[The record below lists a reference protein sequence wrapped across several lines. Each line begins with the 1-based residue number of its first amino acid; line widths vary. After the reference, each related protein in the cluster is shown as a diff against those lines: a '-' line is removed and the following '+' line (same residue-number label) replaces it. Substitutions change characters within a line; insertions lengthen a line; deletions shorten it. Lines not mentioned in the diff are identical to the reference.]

1 MKQNAYIAGAGM
13 TSFGKHPDRGL
24 KSLAAEAISAALA
37 DAGLETGDLNAAYM
51 ANAAG
56 GIITGQVLIPGEV
69 VLRSMGIGRIPV
81 INVEN
86 ACASAGTALQ
96 QAATMVTLGA
106 YDVVLA
112 CGFEKLVHPDK
123 SKSFAVFAGAVDVE
137 DMAGVEAS
145 IHRKLRAEGINPDT
159 ENAGAR
165 SIFMDIYATMAAPH
179 MRKYGTT
186 ARQFAAVSAKNSR
199 HGALNP
205 RAQFR
210 DVLTIEDVLGARM
223 IAEPLTLPMCSPIGD
238 GAAAVVLVSER
249 KARALGLRNPV
260 RIASSTLT
268 TGWDYAPDA
277 TDGVFEYTIAAAY
290 EEAGFGPADIDVV
303 ELHDASAPSEVLH
316 TEYLGLC
323 AKGDA
328 GPMIERGLT
337 ALGGGGRTVVNPS
350 GGLLRK
356 GHPIGATGIAQ
367 IVELTEQLR
376 GQSGARQV
384 DNARLAIA
392 ENGGGYVGADVGA
405 LVVTTL
411 ERQDS

>member
-159 ENAGAR
+159 ESAGAR

-249 KARALGLRNPV
+249 
-260 RIASSTLT
+260 
-268 TGWDYAPDA
+268 
-277 TDGVFEYTIAAAY
+277 
-290 EEAGFGPADIDVV
+290 
-303 ELHDASAPSEVLH
+303 
-316 TEYLGLC
+316 
-323 AKGDA
+323 
-328 GPMIERGLT
+328 
-337 ALGGGGRTVVNPS
+337 
-350 GGLLRK
+350 
-356 GHPIGATGIAQ
+356 
-367 IVELTEQLR
+367 
-376 GQSGARQV
+376 
-384 DNARLAIA
+384 
-392 ENGGGYVGADVGA
+392 
-405 LVVTTL
+405 
-411 ERQDS
+411 

>member
-1 MKQNAYIAGAGM
+1 MKQNAYVAGVGM
-13 TSFGKHPDRGL
+13 TTFGKHLDRGL

-37 DAGLETGDLNAAYM
+37 DAGLSGDDLEAAYM

-56 GIITGQVLIPGEV
+56 GVITGQVLIPGEV
-69 VLRSMGIGRIPV
+69 ALRGMGIGHIPV

-96 QAATMVTLGA
+96 QAASMVTFGA

-123 SKSFAVFAGAVDVE
+123 ARTFSVFAGAVDFE
-137 DMAGVEAS
+137 DMEGVQAS
-145 IHRKLRAEGINPDT
+145 IDRKLRSEGIEPDT
-159 ENAGAR
+159 ENAAAR

-179 MRKYGTT
+179 MRKYGST
-186 ARQFAAVSAKNSR
+186 ARHFAAVSAKNSR

-210 DVLTIEDVLGARM
+210 DVLTIEDVLNARVV
-223 IAEPLTLPMCSPIGD
+223 ADPLTLPMCSPIGD

-249 KARALGLRNPV
+249 KAKALGLVDPV
-260 RIASSTLT
+260 RIASSVLA
-268 TGWDYAPDA
+268 TGWDYAADA
-277 TDGVFEYTIAAAY
+277 VDGVFEATIGKAY
-290 EEAGFGPADIDVV
+290 EEAGFGPEDIDVV
-303 ELHDASAPSEVLH
+303 ELHDASAPSEVIH
-316 TEYLGLC
+316 TEYLGIC
-323 AKGDA
+323 AKGEA
-328 GPMIERGLT
+328 GPLIEQGLT

-356 GHPIGATGIAQ
+356 GHPIGATGLAQ

-376 GQSGARQV
+376 GQAGPRQVEGART
-384 DNARLAIA
+384 AIA
-392 ENGGGYVGADVGA
+392 ENGGGYVGDDVGA

-411 ERQDS
+411 QR

>member
-1 MKQNAYIAGAGM
+1 MKQNAYVAGVGM
-13 TSFGKHPDRGL
+13 TRFGKHVDIGL
-24 KSLAAEAISAALA
+24 KPLAAEAIVAALA
-37 DAGLETGDLNAAYM
+37 DAGLNASDLQAAYM
-51 ANAAG
+51 SNAAG
-56 GIITGQVLIPGEV
+56 GIITGQVLIPGEM
-69 VLRSMGIGRIPV
+69 VLRGMGIGHIPV

-96 QAATMVTLGA
+96 QAASMITLGA

-112 CGFEKLVHPDK
+112 CGYEKLVHADK
-123 SKSFAVFAGAVDVE
+123 SRSFAVFAGAVDTE
-137 DMAGVEAS
+137 DMAGVVAGIDS
-145 IHRKLRAEGINPDT
+145 KLRAEGVEPDS
-159 ENAGAR
+159 ENAAAR
-165 SIFMDIYATMAAPH
+165 SIFMDIYATMALPH

-186 ARQFAAVSAKNSR
+186 ARHFAAVSAKNSR

-210 DVLTIEDVLGARM
+210 DVLTIEDVLSARM

-249 KARALGLRNPV
+249 KARELGLQSPV
-260 RIASSTLT
+260 RIASSVLT
-268 TGWDYAPDA
+268 SGWDYAPGEE
-277 TDGVFEYTIAAAY
+277 DGVFESTIATAY
-290 EEAGFGPADIDVV
+290 EEAGIGPADIDVV

-316 TEYLGLC
+316 TEYLGIC
-323 AKGDA
+323 PKGEA
-328 GPMIERGLT
+328 GPFIERGAT

-376 GQSGARQV
+376 GTSGPRQV
-384 DNARLAIA
+384 DNARAAIA
-392 ENGGGYVGADVGA
+392 ENGGGYIGDDVGA
-405 LVVTTL
+405 LVVTL
-411 ERQDS
+411 LQR

>member
-1 MKQNAYIAGAGM
+1 MKQNAYVAGVGM
-13 TSFGKHPDRGL
+13 TRFGKHVDIGL
-24 KSLAAEAISAALA
+24 KPLAAEAIVAALA
-37 DAGLETGDLNAAYM
+37 DAGVNASDLQAAYM
-51 ANAAG
+51 SNAAG
-56 GIITGQVLIPGEV
+56 GIITGQVLIPGEM
-69 VLRSMGIGRIPV
+69 VLRGMGIGHIPV

-96 QAATMVTLGA
+96 QAASMITLGA

-112 CGFEKLVHPDK
+112 CGYEKLVHADK
-123 SKSFAVFAGAVDVE
+123 SRSFAVFAGAVDTE
-137 DMAGVEAS
+137 DMAGVVAGIDS
-145 IHRKLRAEGINPDT
+145 KLRAEGVEPDS
-159 ENAGAR
+159 ENAAAR
-165 SIFMDIYATMAAPH
+165 SIFMDIYATMALPH

-186 ARQFAAVSAKNSR
+186 ARHFAAVSAKNSR

-210 DVLTIEDVLGARM
+210 DVLTIEDVLSARM

-249 KARALGLRNPV
+249 KARELGLQSAV
-260 RIASSTLT
+260 RIASSVLT
-268 TGWDYAPDA
+268 SGWDYAPGEE
-277 TDGVFEYTIAAAY
+277 DGVFESTIATAY
-290 EEAGFGPADIDVV
+290 EEAGIGPADIDVV

-316 TEYLGLC
+316 TEYLGIC
-323 AKGDA
+323 PKGQA
-328 GPMIERGLT
+328 GPFIERGAT

-376 GQSGARQV
+376 GTSGPRQV
-384 DNARLAIA
+384 DNARAAIA
-392 ENGGGYVGADVGA
+392 ENGGGYIGDDVGA
-405 LVVTTL
+405 LVVTVL
-411 ERQDS
+411 QR

>member
-1 MKQNAYIAGAGM
+1 MKQNAIIAGVGM
-13 TSFGKHPDRGL
+13 TTFGKHLDRGL
-24 KSLAAEAISAALA
+24 KSLAAEAITDALA
-37 DAGLETGDLNAAYM
+37 DAGLFPSDINAAYM
-51 ANAAG
+51 SNAAG
-56 GIITGQVLIPGEV
+56 SIITGQVLIPGEV
-69 VLRSMGIGRIPV
+69 VLRGMGIGRIPV

-96 QAATMVTLGA
+96 QAATMVTLGV

-112 CGFEKLVHPDK
+112 CGYEKLVHPDK
-123 SKSFAVFAGAVDVE
+123 AKSFAVFAGAVDTE

-145 IHRKLRAEGINPDT
+145 IDRKLRAEGIEPDAA
-159 ENAGAR
+159 NAGAR

-186 ARQFAAVSAKNSR
+186 ARHFAAVSAKNSR

-210 DVLTIEDVLGARM
+210 EVLSVEDVLNARM

-238 GAAAVVLVSER
+238 GAAAVVIVSER
-249 KARALGLRNPV
+249 KARELG
-260 RIASSTLT
+260 IAAPIRVMSSVLT

-277 TDGVFEYTIAAAY
+277 TDGVFEATIATAY
-290 EEAGFGPADIDVV
+290 EEAGFGPADVDVV

-323 AKGDA
+323 PKGEA

-337 ALGGGGRTVVNPS
+337 ALDGKGRTVVNPS

-356 GHPIGATGIAQ
+356 GHPIGATGLAQ

-376 GQSGARQV
+376 GQSGPRQV
-384 DNARLAIA
+384 EGARTAIA
-392 ENGGGYVGADVGA
+392 ENGGGYVGDDVGA
-405 LVVTTL
+405 LVVTAL
-411 ERQDS
+411 QR

>member
-1 MKQNAYIAGAGM
+1 MKQNAYVAGVGM
-13 TSFGKHPDRGL
+13 TRFGKHVDIGL
-24 KSLAAEAISAALA
+24 KPLAAEAIVAALA
-37 DAGLETGDLNAAYM
+37 DAGVNASDLQAAYM
-51 ANAAG
+51 SNAAG
-56 GIITGQVLIPGEV
+56 GIITGQVLIPGEM
-69 VLRSMGIGRIPV
+69 VLRGMGIGHIPV

-96 QAATMVTLGA
+96 QAASMITLGA

-112 CGFEKLVHPDK
+112 CGYEKLVHADK
-123 SKSFAVFAGAVDVE
+123 SRSFAVFAGAVDTE
-137 DMAGVEAS
+137 DMAGVVAGIDS
-145 IHRKLRAEGINPDT
+145 KLRAEGVEPDS
-159 ENAGAR
+159 ENAAAR
-165 SIFMDIYATMAAPH
+165 SIFMDIYATMALPH

-186 ARQFAAVSAKNSR
+186 ARHFAAVSAKNSR

-210 DVLTIEDVLGARM
+210 DVLTIEDVLSTRM

-249 KARALGLRNPV
+249 KARELGLQSAV
-260 RIASSTLT
+260 RIASSVLT
-268 TGWDYAPDA
+268 SGWDYAPGEE
-277 TDGVFEYTIAAAY
+277 DGVFESTIATAY
-290 EEAGFGPADIDVV
+290 EEAGIGPADIDVV

-316 TEYLGLC
+316 TEYLGIC
-323 AKGDA
+323 PKGQA
-328 GPMIERGLT
+328 GPFIERGAT

-376 GQSGARQV
+376 GTSGPRQV
-384 DNARLAIA
+384 DNARAAIA
-392 ENGGGYVGADVGA
+392 ENGGGYIGDDVGA
-405 LVVTTL
+405 LVVTVL
-411 ERQDS
+411 QR